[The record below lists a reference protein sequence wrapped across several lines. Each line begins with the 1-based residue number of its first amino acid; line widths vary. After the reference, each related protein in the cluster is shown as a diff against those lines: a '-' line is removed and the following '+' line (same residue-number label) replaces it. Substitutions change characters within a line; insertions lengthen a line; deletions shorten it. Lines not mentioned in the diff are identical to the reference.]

1 MRVVV
6 TGKGGR
12 EHALAWA
19 FARAGH
25 DVLVAPGNAGIP
37 WSVEADPI
45 DIDADLF
52 VLGPED
58 DVVSGL
64 GDRLRAKGRAVF
76 GAGADGGQLEG
87 SKAWMKALLAEAK
100 VPTARFGS
108 FDDARAAEA
117 FLRDLPGPY
126 VVKTDYL
133 AAGKGVLVTDDLDEA
148 IDDARAKLDG
158 GRVVVEECMHGPEAS
173 LFAVCDGTNAVALPV
188 AQDHK
193 RVGDGD
199 TGPNTGG
206 MGAYSPVPVA
216 DDAVIDTAMERCVL
230 PTLHALAA
238 RGIEYRGVLF
248 AGLMLTDHGPKIV
261 EYNVRFGDPETQVL
275 LPRFASD
282 PAELLLEAAY
292 GKLRSTPR
300 FTHDAAL
307 TVVLASEGYPSTP
320 RTGDVIAGLDQAE
333 TIDGVTVFC
342 AGVAADGGKLVTA
355 GGRVL
360 NVTAVAHS
368 IDEARARAY
377 AAVDTIS
384 WPGMHYRTDIAHQ
397 GVSQP

>member
-1 MRVVV
+1 MKVVV

-25 DVLVAPGNAGIP
+25 DVLVTPGNAGIP
-37 WSVEADPI
+37 WSVEADPL
-45 DIDADLF
+45 DIDADLV

-64 GDRLRAKGRAVF
+64 GDRLRAKGRVVF

-87 SKAWMKALLAEAK
+87 SKAWMKTLLAEAK

-108 FDDARAAEA
+108 FDDPAAAEA
-117 FLRDLPGPY
+117 FLRSLPGPY

-133 AAGKGVLVTDDLDEA
+133 AAGKGVLVTASLDES
-148 IDDARAKLDG
+148 IDDARAKLAR
-158 GRVVVEECMHGPEAS
+158 GRIVVEECMAGPEAS
-173 LFAVCDGTNAVALPV
+173 LFAVCDGNTAVALPV

-193 RVGDGD
+193 RAGDGD

-216 DDAVIDTAMERCVL
+216 DDIVIDTAMERCVL
-230 PTLHALAA
+230 PTLHALRR
-238 RGIEYRGVLF
+238 RGIDYRGVLF

-275 LPRFASD
+275 LPRFESD

-292 GKLRSTPR
+292 GSLRSTPR
-300 FTHDAAL
+300 FTRDAAL
-307 TVVLASEGYPSTP
+307 TVVLASEGYPGTP
-320 RTGDVIAGLDQAE
+320 RVGDVITGLDDAE
-333 TIDGVTVFC
+333 TVEGVTVFC
-342 AGVAADGGKLVTA
+342 AGVAAEGGKLVTA

-360 NVTAVAHS
+360 NVTAMAHT

-377 AAVDTIS
+377 AAVDKIS
-384 WPGMHYRTDIAHQ
+384 WPGMHHRSDIAHQ
-397 GVSQP
+397 GVNQ